1 VCKSIRGRSTKTI
14 TRLTINQNLPL
25 PQAILLF
32 KKLLVNQFLFRNFQ
46 NSIIQR
52 YQVNYSV

>member
-1 VCKSIRGRSTKTI
+1 VCKSIRGRSTETI